1 MGRNTMSI
9 GDLVACEH
17 LYGLVLKV
25 YYGTTHSEA
34 KVYWLNNI
42 DDGTYSRI
50 EWCATRYLVKIQ

>member
-1 MGRNTMSI
+1 MSI

-50 EWCATRYLVKIQ
+50 EWCAARYLVKIQ